1 MAVVVGWV
9 FFRAA
14 DARCAMQMQSSM
26 AGNNGIAAPGSLHA
40 LLPGFP
46 LAHTG
51 VDSGAA
57 LAVSL
62 ALLLVAWLA
71 PNTQQIMNYSGPLAV
86 QVAGRASGIVSWFAW
101 RPIPRM
107 AVLTG
112 CLLGIAIMSL
122 SKVSEFLYFQF

>member
-1 MAVVVGWV
+1 VVVGWV

-14 DARCAMQMQSSM
+14 DTRCAMQMLSSM
-26 AGNNGIAAPGSLHA
+26 VGSNGIAAPASLHA
-40 LLPGFP
+40 LLPGLP

-51 VDSGAA
+51 IDSGAA
-57 LAVSL
+57 LAISL
-62 ALLLVAWLA
+62 VLLLVAWVA
-71 PNTQQIMNYSGPLAV
+71 PNTQQMMNYSGPLAV
-86 QVAGRASGIVSWFAW
+86 QVAGRSSGVSSWLAW